1 MTLEGTV
8 VNGQVV
14 FGGAPKLP
22 EGFVVRAEFIDP
34 DDELD
39 VALDGMPVPPPTE
52 TYEEH
57 LALLR
62 QSVADA
68 KAGIGL
74 MTLEGAMAE
83 LDAELQRLMEHEATP
98 YVRGPAPV
106 PRA

>member
-8 VNGQVV
+8 VNGLVV
-14 FGGAPKLP
+14 FDGTPKLP

-39 VALDGMPVPPPTE
+39 RELAGVPVPPPTE

-74 MTLEGAMAE
+74 MTLEEAMAE
-83 LDAELQRLMEHEATP
+83 VDAELRRLADEP
-98 YVRGPAPV
+98 GIRP
-106 PRA
+106 